1 MKNILFIIFSILAL
15 AACSFEPI
23 VDKFEDV
30 YSEVTAPD
38 YVNSS
43 KSEKL
48 EVPPDLSEFEAS
60 SSYGV
65 PGDATSYKD
74 FNGTKILKPK
84 LIKVIDDPQGI
95 HLVKS
100 GNLRWLIIKK
110 DPDTIWPFLETFW
123 ENMGFTIK
131 KVNKRMGVMETEW
144 IRADDVTGDNS
155 MGMGQRL
162 DKWLDD
168 IGGKE
173 DKRKFRTRIER
184 GSQVGTTEI
193 YLSHRRQGTEG
204 ARLEE
209 RQRIIDAQVSQYTTN
224 VYAIEEYKGG
234 NEKDSGDGI
243 PFNAKTEIQD
253 FEINSEVLR
262 RLMVYLG
269 VANLDAEQKFK
280 NPKIIQKAELVEESD
295 SVFVKLDDRFDRSWR
310 RLSIALDLIGFVT
323 EDKNRS
329 EGVFYVKYKDLDFN
343 ANSDKDGEANG
354 ILDTL
359 VFWDNDD
366 SDDSD
371 DLVTSTPYGDIR
383 SKSNKKNKKQ
393 KQEDENPVVNEP
405 GDALGIFDDSG
416 AGATPIWNF
425 DLWGSDEE
433 EGLES
438 GEKRYRIKLIGS
450 EEGSKVYVESA
461 DGVVNN
467 SRAANA
473 IVNILFEHLR

>member
-1 MKNILFIIFSILAL
+1 MKNIIFLIFLILNL
-15 AACSFEPI
+15 SACSIDPI
-23 VDKFEDV
+23 AEKFGDV

-43 KSEKL
+43 KAKKL
-48 EVPPDLSEFEAS
+48 EVPPDLSEFETS
-60 SSYGV
+60 NSYGV

-74 FNGTKILKPK
+74 FNDTKKVKPK

-131 KVNKRMGVMETEW
+131 KINKRTGVMETEW

-209 RQRIIDAQVSQYTTN
+209 RQRIIDAQVSQYTTD
-224 VYAIEEYKGG
+224 VYSIKEYKGG
-234 NEKDSGDGI
+234 NGKEGGEGV
-243 PFNAKTEIQD
+243 PFNVKTEIKD

-269 VANLDAEQKFK
+269 VADLDVNQKLK
-280 NPKIIQKAELVEESD
+280 NPRLIQKAELVEESG
-295 SVFVKLDDRFDRSWR
+295 SVFVELDDPFDRSWR

-343 ANSDKDGEANG
+343 ANSDKDDEANG

-359 VFWDNDD
+359 VFWDDD
-366 SDDSD
+366 DDD
-371 DLVTSTPYGDIR
+371 DRVTSTPYGDIR
-383 SKSNKKNKKQ
+383 NKSNKKE
-393 KQEDENPVVNEP
+393 KQEDENPTVNSP
-405 GDALGIFDDSG
+405 GDALGIFDDSS
-416 AGATPIWNF
+416 AGATSVWNF
-425 DLWGSDEE
+425 DLWGSDDE

-450 EEGSKVYVESA
+450 GEGSKVYVESA
-461 DGVVNN
+461 DGLVNN

>member
-1 MKNILFIIFSILAL
+1 MKNIIFLIFLILNL
-15 AACSFEPI
+15 SACSIDPI
-23 VDKFEDV
+23 AEKFGDV

-43 KSEKL
+43 KAKKL
-48 EVPPDLSEFEAS
+48 EVPPDLSEFETS
-60 SSYGV
+60 NSYGV

-74 FNGTKILKPK
+74 FNDTKKVKPK

-131 KVNKRMGVMETEW
+131 KINKRTGVMETEW

-209 RQRIIDAQVSQYTTN
+209 RQRIIDAQVSQYTTD
-224 VYAIEEYKGG
+224 VYSIKEYKGG
-234 NEKDSGDGI
+234 NGKEGGEGV
-243 PFNAKTEIQD
+243 PFNVKTEVKD

-269 VANLDAEQKFK
+269 VADLDVNQKLK
-280 NPKIIQKAELVEESD
+280 NPRLIQKAELVEESG
-295 SVFVKLDDRFDRSWR
+295 SVFVELDDPFDRSWR

-343 ANSDKDGEANG
+343 ANSDKDDEANG

-359 VFWDNDD
+359 VFWDDD
-366 SDDSD
+366 DDD
-371 DLVTSTPYGDIR
+371 DDDRVTSTPYGDIR
-383 SKSNKKNKKQ
+383 NKSNKKE
-393 KQEDENPVVNEP
+393 KQEDENPTVNSP
-405 GDALGIFDDSG
+405 GDALGIFDDSS
-416 AGATPIWNF
+416 AGATSVWNF
-425 DLWGSDEE
+425 DLWGSDDE

-450 EEGSKVYVESA
+450 GEGSKVYVESA
-461 DGVVNN
+461 DGLVNN

>member
-1 MKNILFIIFSILAL
+1 MKNLFFIILLVLNLVS
-15 AACSFEPI
+15 CSFDPI
-23 VDKFEDV
+23 VDKFGDV

-43 KSEKL
+43 KANKL

-65 PGDATSYKD
+65 PGEATSYKD
-74 FNGTKILKPK
+74 FNNTKIIKPK
-84 LIKVIDDPQGI
+84 LVKVIDDPQGI

-110 DPDTIWPFLETFW
+110 DPETLWPFLEKFW
-123 ENMGFTIK
+123 ENMGFSIK
-131 KVNKRMGVMETEW
+131 KINKRTGVMETEW
-144 IRADDVTGDNS
+144 IRADDITGDNS

-184 GSQVGTTEI
+184 GNQVGTTEI

-234 NEKDSGDGI
+234 DGEDNGEGI
-243 PFNAKTEIQD
+243 PVNAKTEIQD

-269 VANLDAEQKFK
+269 VADLDAEKKFN
-280 NPKIIQKAELVEESD
+280 NPKVIQKAELVKESD
-295 SVFVKLDDRFDRSWR
+295 TVFVKLDDPFDRSWR

-329 EGVFYVKYKDLDFN
+329 EGVFYVKYKDLDFET
-343 ANSDKDGEANG
+343 SLEKDAKEKG

-359 VFWDNDD
+359 VFWDDDDD
-366 SDDSD
+366 SFEET
-371 DLVTSTPYGDIR
+371 TSTPYGDIR
-383 SKSNKKNKKQ
+383 NKGRNRDKKEEQ
-393 KQEDENPVVNEP
+393 DVENPTVNAP
-405 GDALGIFDDSG
+405 GDALGVFNES
-416 AGATPIWNF
+416 AEATSVWNF

-438 GEKRYRIKLIGS
+438 GEKRYRIKLIESG
-450 EEGSKVYVESA
+450 EGSKVYIELS
-461 DGVVNN
+461 DGVVNKSPVAN
-467 SRAANA
+467 S
-473 IVNILFEHLR
+473 ILNILFEHLR

>member
-1 MKNILFIIFSILAL
+1 MKNILPIIFLIFTL

-23 VDKFEDV
+23 AEKFEDV

-48 EVPPDLSEFEAS
+48 QVPPDLSEFEAS
-60 SSYGV
+60 GSYSV

-74 FNGTKILKPK
+74 FNDTKILKPK

-184 GSQVGTTEI
+184 GRQVGTTEI

-224 VYAIEEYKGG
+224 VYQIEEYKGG
-234 NEKDSGDGI
+234 SGKDNGDGV
-243 PFNAKTEIQD
+243 PFNAKTEIKD

-269 VANLDAEQKFK
+269 VADLDAEQKFK
-280 NPKIIQKAELVEESD
+280 NPKVIQKAELVEESG
-295 SVFVKLDDRFDRSWR
+295 SVFVKLDDPFDRSWR

-343 ANSDKDGEANG
+343 ANSDKDEEANG

-359 VFWDNDD
+359 VFWDDD
-366 SDDSD
+366 DDEDED
-371 DLVTSTPYGDIR
+371 DRVTSTPYGDIR
-383 SKSNKKNKKQ
+383 SKSNKKE
-393 KQEDENPVVNEP
+393 KQEDEKPTVNAP
-405 GDALGIFDDSG
+405 GDALGIFNDSD

-473 IVNILFEHLR
+473 IVNILFEHLQ

>member
-1 MKNILFIIFSILAL
+1 MKNIIFLIFLILNL
-15 AACSFEPI
+15 SACSIDPI
-23 VDKFEDV
+23 AEKFGDV

-43 KSEKL
+43 KAKKL
-48 EVPPDLSEFEAS
+48 EVPPDLSEFETS
-60 SSYGV
+60 NSYGV

-74 FNGTKILKPK
+74 FNDTKKVKPK

-131 KVNKRMGVMETEW
+131 KINKRTGVMETEW

-209 RQRIIDAQVSQYTTN
+209 RQRIIDAQVSQYTTD
-224 VYAIEEYKGG
+224 VYSIKEYKGG
-234 NEKDSGDGI
+234 NGKEGGEGV
-243 PFNAKTEIQD
+243 PFNVKTEIKD

-269 VANLDAEQKFK
+269 VADLDVNQKLK
-280 NPKIIQKAELVEESD
+280 NPRLIQKAELVEESG
-295 SVFVKLDDRFDRSWR
+295 SVFVELDDPFDRSWR

-343 ANSDKDGEANG
+343 ANSDKDDEANG

-359 VFWDNDD
+359 VFWDDD
-366 SDDSD
+366 DDD
-371 DLVTSTPYGDIR
+371 DDDRVTSTPYGDIR
-383 SKSNKKNKKQ
+383 NKSNKKE
-393 KQEDENPVVNEP
+393 KQEDENPTVNSP
-405 GDALGIFDDSG
+405 GDALGIFDDSS
-416 AGATPIWNF
+416 AGATSVWNF
-425 DLWGSDEE
+425 DLWGSDDE

-450 EEGSKVYVESA
+450 GEGSKVYVESA
-461 DGVVNN
+461 DGLVNN